1 MIVRAVVATDLEA
14 WRPLWDGYNEFYER
28 TGVNELPEE
37 VTATTWARFLDPD
50 EPMFALVAEDAGQI
64 VGIVHYLFHRSTSR
78 IDLVC
83 YLQDLF
89 VLPSERGKGIGRA
102 LIEAVSSA
110 AQADGVDSVYW
121 QTHETN
127 TAGRRLYESVATN
140 EGFIVYTLDR

>member
-64 VGIVHYLFHRSTSR
+64 VGIVHWRPFSTR
-78 IDLVC
+78 
-83 YLQDLF
+83 
-89 VLPSERGKGIGRA
+89 RA
-102 LIEAVSSA
+102 TA
-110 AQADGVDSVYW
+110 ARWS
-121 QTHETN
+121 
-127 TAGRRLYESVATN
+127 
-140 EGFIVYTLDR
+140 